1 MSQQDHTHWWR
12 DGDASAASSSLQ
24 IGHHQAVVSPVR
36 DECCAGAAGRSPR
49 RTDSKEQRHEPAA
62 WMSRRLVSTAV
73 LTSGMTASDRE
84 RELRYLASSQR
95 ESWPLLRDMAFPT
108 PTCAKKVATICDQ
121 SSEVSPP
128 TSSEPTASTRLAVD
142 PSSSR
147 SFETHPPH
155 SLVRVRVALPRMQHT
170 NMTELHDV

>member
-12 DGDASAASSSLQ
+12 DGDASAAPSSLQ

-95 ESWPLLRDMAFPT
+95 ESWPLLRDMARSHFLLRPT
-108 PTCAKKVATICDQ
+108 LQA
-121 SSEVSPP
+121 
-128 TSSEPTASTRLAVD
+128 
-142 PSSSR
+142 
-147 SFETHPPH
+147 
-155 SLVRVRVALPRMQHT
+155 RVAWLLLWVEFSGRTKIRNLCTLLRQSVQPPEGKPASQLGT
-170 NMTELHDV
+170 FLSESSFLDSC